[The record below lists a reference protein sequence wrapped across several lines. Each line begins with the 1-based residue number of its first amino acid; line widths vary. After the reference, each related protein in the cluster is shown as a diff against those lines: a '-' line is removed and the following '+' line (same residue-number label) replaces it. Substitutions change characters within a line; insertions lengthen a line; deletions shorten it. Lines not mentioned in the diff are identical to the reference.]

1 MPMKI
6 FARMMIAMT
15 LSIVCPMALSAP
27 MPAGH
32 VPSPILKDL
41 DQDLFSYAGETPD
54 QIRGLLKRNE
64 DYIAFNKGGFEM
76 LVWRG
81 KVNTFDHGTTI
92 ETDDGFIFKGDKLV
106 GVSKISIPSGFPTGL
121 SGGIIDAV
129 TKKHGERKSIDGSGD
144 PGQVEGYW
152 DLKDQ
157 DIVVWHTR
165 EHHLLKGVKSELD
178 KIGSW
183 Y

>member
-1 MPMKI
+1 MKLFTRI
-6 FARMMIAMT
+6 ILT
-15 LSIVCPMALSAP
+15 LTLGLTCPTVLSVPLAS
-27 MPAGH
+27 GH

-41 DQDLFSYAGETPD
+41 DQDLFSYAGKTPA
-54 QIRGLLKRNE
+54 QIRELLKRNE
-64 DYIAFNKGGFEM
+64 DYIAFNKDGFEM
-76 LVWRG
+76 LVWKG
-81 KVNTFDHGTTI
+81 NVNTFDHGMTI
-92 ETDDGFIFKGDKLV
+92 ETDDGFIFSKDKVV
-106 GVSKISIPSGFPTGL
+106 GVSKISSPSNFPTGL

-129 TKKHGERKSIDGSGD
+129 TSKHGERKSIDGSDD

-165 EHHLLKGVKSELD
+165 EHHLLKGVKSEID
-178 KIGSW
+178 KIGFW